1 MSTSPRSTLRF
12 ADTHRGRALGLL
24 VAAAM
29 SLAAP
34 AGAQEEGR
42 DRGFYLGLRFA
53 ASGLGVDDD
62 GASGFFVKDDGGGV
76 QLFTG
81 YSFNPVFSLQLELGV
96 AGHETSV
103 QAIDAAFGSVA
114 LLAHYRFAPGRDF
127 RPYIKGGLGGYG
139 LVLTDNQ
146 AEVRIEGGGVPI
158 GGGFDF
164 FFSRHFSLGV
174 DFTYNI
180 ITYNKVTVDLGEF
193 TAGFDIDEDGAQS
206 SLGLALAYYF

>member
-1 MSTSPRSTLRF
+1 MQLSRIGTYHSSN
-12 ADTHRGRALGLL
+12 ADRVRALGML
-24 VAAAM
+24 
-29 SLAAP
+29 LAAVFLLATP
-34 AGAQEEGR
+34 ARAQEEGR
-42 DRGFYLGLRFA
+42 DKGFYLGLRFA

-62 GASGFFVKDDGGGV
+62 GESGFFVKDDGGGV

-96 AGHETSV
+96 ASHETSV
-103 QAIDAAFGSVA
+103 QAIDAGFGSFA
-114 LLAHYRFAPGRDF
+114 ILAHYRFAPGKNF
-127 RPYIKGGLGGYG
+127 RPFIKGGLGGYG

-146 AEVRIEGGGVPI
+146 TEVRVEGGGAPI

-180 ITYNKVTVDLGEF
+180 ITYNKVTVDLGEV

-206 SLGLALAYYF
+206 SLGLALTYYF

>member
-1 MSTSPRSTLRF
+1 MRGSTRTARHL
-12 ADTHRGRALGLL
+12 ADGHRGRVLGLL
-24 VAAAM
+24 LAGVLL
-29 SLAAP
+29 LAAP

-42 DRGFYLGLRFA
+42 DRGFYLGMRFA
-53 ASGLGVDDD
+53 SSALGVDDN
-62 GASGFFVKDDGGGV
+62 GESGFFIKEGGGGV

-96 AGHETSV
+96 A
-103 QAIDAAFGSVA
+103 
-114 LLAHYRFAPGRDF
+114 YRFAPGKDF

-146 AEVRIEGGGVPI
+146 SEVRIDGGGVPL

-206 SLGLALAYYF
+206 SLGLALTYYF